1 MATDPNGVAAVIA
14 ECAMAAADVVMAHA
28 MADAAIMKVPGE
40 TMAAS
45 ETLIAIA
52 AVVIVAPTPRLVA
65 GMMAPA
71 TITAE
76 MMGLAVG
83 AVIVVE
89 RQAITTAATTAPV
102 IEVVIAAA
110 TRAITTDEMMGPG
123 IEVASAAATLA
134 TIIAGTMARATMAEA
149 GAPLTI
155 AEEIAAQETETD
167 AATAPIAIAAVT
179 AAPET
184 EADAA
189 TPTGMAEEINVPVTA
204 VAAATPIAVAA
215 GTSAMR
221 IGAVTALEN
230 IAIRGF
236 AMAGG
241 IIATVMGREAD
252 MDTGVPRTPSSTIA
266 TGTTHSAGFM

>member
-1 MATDPNGVAAVIA
+1 
-14 ECAMAAADVVMAHA
+14 
-28 MADAAIMKVPGE
+28 
-40 TMAAS
+40 MAAS